1 MGWEFPCHGDELMAN
16 LFNLLRKKRLDQY
29 NQAMQSSPII
39 PTLSSGEPWGE
50 WEARRAQLLL
60 ANPDDLNLS
69 TQTALGPYEQM
80 SKAYLEQGWPKY
92 QSSLVGADAVLD
104 LARPDL
110 TDMYTDAPL
119 TGTDKIYKDRKDE
132 KGLDYEAMMEA
143 LEEHESAGPQS
154 FKSLGKPGGTGGGGF
169 KLFPNSMV
177 ENMAPIGPLDEAEQR
192 KRWWEA
198 YARSIA

>member
-1 MGWEFPCHGDELMAN
+1 MYHYLNPRVDSFSLFKKKKPYDIQWGEFPAPAPPAPMIPVPNEP
-16 LFNLLRKKRLDQY
+16 FDQP
-29 NQAMQSSPII
+29 Q
-39 PTLSSGEPWGE
+39 
-50 WEARRAQLLL
+50 
-60 ANPDDLNLS
+60 
-69 TQTALGPYEQM
+69 
-80 SKAYLEQGWPKY
+80 K
-92 QSSLVGADAVLD
+92 
-104 LARPDL
+104 
-110 TDMYTDAPL
+110 
-119 TGTDKIYKDRKDE
+119 E

-143 LEEHESAGPQS
+143 LAEHKSAGPAS

>member
-1 MGWEFPCHGDELMAN
+1 MLESFSLFKKKKPFSIAGQESSFFSPPGGMGIDPAG
-16 LFNLLRKKRLDQY
+16 Y
-29 NQAMQSSPII
+29 
-39 PTLSSGEPWGE
+39 
-50 WEARRAQLLL
+50 
-60 ANPDDLNLS
+60 
-69 TQTALGPYEQM
+69 
-80 SKAYLEQGWPKY
+80 
-92 QSSLVGADAVLD
+92 GADQGGAGVGLSG
-104 LARPDL
+104 
-110 TDMYTDAPL
+110 
-119 TGTDKIYKDRKDE
+119 TGRWGSDIKGK

-143 LEEHESAGPQS
+143 LAEHKSAGPAS

>member
-1 MGWEFPCHGDELMAN
+1 MLGSFSLFQKKKPYDMQWGEFPAPAPPAPMIPVPNEP
-16 LFNLLRKKRLDQY
+16 FDQP
-29 NQAMQSSPII
+29 Q
-39 PTLSSGEPWGE
+39 
-50 WEARRAQLLL
+50 
-60 ANPDDLNLS
+60 
-69 TQTALGPYEQM
+69 
-80 SKAYLEQGWPKY
+80 K
-92 QSSLVGADAVLD
+92 
-104 LARPDL
+104 
-110 TDMYTDAPL
+110 
-119 TGTDKIYKDRKDE
+119 E

-143 LEEHESAGPQS
+143 LAEHESAGPQG

>member
-1 MGWEFPCHGDELMAN
+1 MRWKNYVSEFSGPWS
-16 LFNLLRKKRLDQY
+16 LFNKKKK
-29 NQAMQSSPII
+29 SPFSMDVYQPPIQ
-39 PTLSSGEPWGE
+39 TGDAS
-50 WEARRAQLLL
+50 L
-60 ANPDDLNLS
+60 AESLYR
-69 TQTALGPYEQM
+69 QT
-80 SKAYLEQGWPKY
+80 
-92 QSSLVGADAVLD
+92 
-104 LARPDL
+104 
-110 TDMYTDAPL
+110 PL
-119 TGTDKIYKDRKDE
+119 TSEAILYGPDQGGAGVGLSGTGRWGSVLAK

-143 LEEHESAGPQS
+143 LAEHESAGPQG